1 MSVFAN
7 LSVSATIIF
16 IIILFTILPF
26 KLMTSIFNIIILFY
40 IIPYRDQLSLC
51 FKDNEKC
58 FKYDGLCILDMFN
71 KKLEFLD
78 SKDKYFYNKKYTSVL
93 LFYLSIIFTYL
104 IKSFYDKLNKKLAI
118 ILITFYFLFIVITL
132 ITMYYAPLIPYYF
145 ISLLCSLYCILKPI
159 VLPIFFIF
167 FSALLKYILSL
178 MGIKFDLMNFVII
191 IIVLIIINNLIF
203 NFDGTGFLS
212 TNANTSI
219 VNTIIDYFTRLFTLG
234 FMNYTKP
241 PIIPQKFT
249 FLSGL

>member
-1 MSVFAN
+1 
-7 LSVSATIIF
+7 
-16 IIILFTILPF
+16 
-26 KLMTSIFNIIILFY
+26 
-40 IIPYRDQLSLC
+40 
-51 FKDNEKC
+51 
-58 FKYDGLCILDMFN
+58 
-71 KKLEFLD
+71 
-78 SKDKYFYNKKYTSVL
+78 
-93 LFYLSIIFTYL
+93 
-104 IKSFYDKLNKKLAI
+104 
-118 ILITFYFLFIVITL
+118 
-132 ITMYYAPLIPYYF
+132 
-145 ISLLCSLYCILKPI
+145 
-159 VLPIFFIF
+159 
-167 FSALLKYILSL
+167 